1 MAMDSKYEIRGDSL
15 DKKIL
20 YSLLITIGIVL
31 VCLFVVNMILNAVL
45 GELGIYVSMFATIIF
60 TIVYCTQLILGK
72 LDNKEN

>member
-31 VCLFVVNMILNAVL
+31 LCLFVVNMILNSVL

-60 TIVYCTQLILGK
+60 TIIYCTQLILSK
-72 LDNKEN
+72 LDNK